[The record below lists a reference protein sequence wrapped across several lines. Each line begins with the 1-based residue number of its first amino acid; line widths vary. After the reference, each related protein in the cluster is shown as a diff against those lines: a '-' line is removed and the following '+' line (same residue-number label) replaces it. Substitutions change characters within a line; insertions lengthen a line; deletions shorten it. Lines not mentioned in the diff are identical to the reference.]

1 MAITTETIKKYTMPC
16 AVLRRIV
23 AFPGIP
29 MTIDM
34 DKGPAKKILETA
46 AKEGSPVFLVC
57 QKNPLE
63 DVTDIDDVY
72 TVGVITKIKQVV
84 KTQSGLFRAIIEPE
98 RRAVLTG
105 FGDEKLQTANILEK
119 LVIETGVELRSRALL
134 REIKSIIAEF
144 AKYAPKFSK
153 EFWLLFD
160 TIHDL
165 GAACDFAAENLIPE
179 PEDKQKI
186 LEEFSPCARAEKLIG
201 MLEAEKSVMEERV
214 RIKRE
219 VDERMK
225 KNQRDYYLREQ
236 MKVIREELGEDEEEF
251 DDDDIKEYTERLA
264 KGGYPD
270 YVKKALTKE
279 IGRLSR
285 VPFGSAEN
293 TVIRNYIEVCLD
305 VPFAAS
311 TEERIDIPEVKKILD
326 DDHEGLEKVK
336 ERIIEYLAALKLNP
350 DLRGQIICLVGPPG
364 TGKTSIATS
373 IARATNRKFVRVPL
387 GGVHDEAEI
396 RGHRKTYIGSMPG
409 RIINALIEAK
419 SNNPLILL
427 DEIDKMASDMRGD
440 PASAMLEVL
449 DREQNKTFRDN
460 FVEIPVD
467 LSNCMFITTA
477 NSLDT
482 IARPLLDRM
491 EIIELHAYTRAE
503 KFAIA
508 RRHLIPKQMKKH
520 GLLARMFKMD
530 DESVYELIDCY
541 TREAGVRGL
550 ERCIEKCCRR
560 AAKIVSCGEKKSVRV
575 TLKNLA
581 SFVGEQK
588 MLRERISDENEIGIV
603 NGMAW
608 TELGGD
614 LLRIEAMALPGTGH
628 LELTGSLGDVMKES
642 ARAAISYIRSLSPA
656 LGIESDF
663 YKTNDIHIHVPEGAV
678 PKDGP
683 SAGVTMVTALVSEL
697 CGIPVRR
704 DVAMT
709 GEITLHGRVMAI
721 GGLREKTMA
730 AYLAGVRTILI
741 PKDNESDIA
750 EIADEVKAAV
760 EIKTVSSAKE
770 ALVIALERDPFER
783 KRKKEGKYAQYTECR
798 P

>member
-34 DKGPAKKILETA
+34 DRGPAKKILETA

-63 DVTDIDDVY
+63 DVTELDDVY
-72 TVGVITKIKQVV
+72 TVGVIAKVKQVV

-105 FGDEKLQTANILEK
+105 FGDERLQTANILEK
-119 LVIETGVELRSRALL
+119 LVIETGTELRSRALL
-134 REIKSIIAEF
+134 REIGSIIAEF

-236 MKVIREELGEDEEEF
+236 MKVIREELGEDEEDF

-305 VPFAAS
+305 VPFAVS

-373 IARATNRKFVRVPL
+373 IARATNRKFVRVSL

-419 SNNPLILL
+419 SSNPLILL

-560 AAKIVSCGEKKSVRV
+560 AAKTVSCGEKKSVRV

-642 ARAAISYIRSLSPA
+642 AKAAISYIRSLSPA
-656 LGIESDF
+656 LGIEPDF

-760 EIKTVSSAKE
+760 QIKSISSAKE
-770 ALVIALERDPFER
+770 ALTLALERDPFER